1 VIVFISITTG
11 ISEQMIRSVG
21 KQQLFYGGIEMRH
34 VIQVFV
40 FFVILFS
47 LIPIYS
53 QIPPTL
59 SYQGMLTGAGGD
71 VVDDGLF
78 ELHFKL
84 YNGTDPSTALW
95 AETQNVAVVNGIFN
109 AILGTVNP
117 LELPFDEQYYLG
129 IAVGEEP
136 ELSPRI
142 ALTSSAYSFRARSID
157 DGQVVKSINELKD
170 DIVLEAG
177 ENVSITE
184 DENKIIISA
193 TGLDDSG
200 SITQIT
206 AGGGLTGGGT
216 EGEVTLAVADEGI
229 TTEKLAE
236 GSVSSEKIANGSVI
250 TSKLADEAVT
260 QEKIHP
266 DVSFPIGGDAGG
278 DLTGTYPDPEI
289 AEGVITT
296 SKIAS
301 NAVTLAKLASEA
313 VTTSKLANEAVTQE
327 KIHPDVSLP
336 ISGNA
341 GGDLTGTYPD
351 PEIAEGVVSSA
362 KIANNAITTE
372 KIASSAVTT
381 VKLADAAVTQE
392 KIHPDVSLPIS
403 GIAGG
408 DLTGTYPNPEIA
420 EGVVDLNGNKV
431 TGTLGISG
439 GGTGASN
446 AADARTNLGL
456 GVLAILNSINT
467 PQLTDGAVT
476 SAKIANSAVSTSK
489 IASGAVT
496 STNLANSSVTS
507 EKIANAAVGTGQIA
521 NAAITTIKLADG
533 VVTGEKLASSAVTTP
548 KINDGAVTAP
558 KIANNAINDP
568 SKVSSGALRI
578 SHLRGAQGGGSSSG
592 ITLASGACRLFEST
606 AGSGRERGDIVVT
619 VPTSDLPAGVVFLPV
634 MMSREGFIQRLLCNF
649 SNETVSGISVSYNF
663 YTLKQ

>member
-1 VIVFISITTG
+1 MMHSAV
-11 ISEQMIRSVG
+11 
-21 KQQLFYGGIEMRH
+21 KQQLSRGGIKMKH
-34 VIQVFV
+34 IIQIFV
-40 FFVILFS
+40 FFILFFS
-47 LIPIYS
+47 IIPIYS

-59 SYQGMLTGAGGD
+59 SYQGMLTGTGGD
-71 VVDDGLF
+71 VVDDGLY
-78 ELHFKL
+78 EMHFKL

-117 LELPFDEQYYLG
+117 LGLPFDEQYYLG
-129 IAVGEEP
+129 IAFGEGP

-157 DGQVVKSINELKD
+157 DGQVVKSINELRD
-170 DIVLEAG
+170 DIMLEAG

-289 AEGVITT
+289 AEGVVTT
-296 SKIAS
+296 TKIAS
-301 NAVTLAKLASEA
+301 NAVTSAKLASQA

-336 ISGNA
+336 ISGTA
-341 GGDLTGTYPD
+341 GGDLTGTYPA
-351 PEIAEGVVSSA
+351 PEIADDAITSS
-362 KIANNAITTE
+362 KIADGAVDLGGE
-372 KIASSAVTT
+372 KI
-381 VKLADAAVTQE
+381 
-392 KIHPDVSLPIS
+392 
-403 GIAGG
+403 
-408 DLTGTYPNPEIA
+408 
-420 EGVVDLNGNKV
+420 
-431 TGTLGISG
+431 TGTLGITG
-439 GGTGASN
+439 GGTGALN

-456 GVLAILNSINT
+456 GILAILNSINT

-496 STNLANSSVTS
+496 SMNLANSSVTS

-533 VVTGEKLASSAVTTP
+533 VVTGEKLAGSAVTTP
-548 KINDGAVTAP
+548 KLNDGAVTAP

-578 SHLRGAQGGGSSSG
+578 SHLRGAQGVGSSSG